1 MKKEK
6 LIVGL
11 GVATA
16 MVAGFNNKVKADE
29 VTPVNATE
37 TNTTQSKTVKEVA
50 PTESDVKNAEVKLN
64 EATDEVKNAQ
74 KVVDDSQQVYSEAL
88 DTKNKA
94 DEEVK
99 HAQEIANKAT
109 TEKIESAE
117 SDVTSKQEKVTQAEK
132 TLADAKGNLK
142 EAEDAYDK
150 QQNVVNKAK
159 DQVNKETEAT
169 NKAQDKVKEAENAFD
184 SESLLKAQQEA
195 GKLNTKVQE
204 DQNKV
209 NSLSNE
215 LSKAQQDKESLVEN
229 GNKKRSELEQKL
241 NEAGEEYLT
250 VVTPHEL
257 ASNSV
262 PESSTKT
269 TPPEEKSF
277 TAKNGETYYLA
288 ANEDVNF
295 DGEKTETIVVDS
307 EEYLTTPHVV
317 DYRKVSEEVR
327 NYLIELRK
335 INGIDI
341 PVPEVTDKALKYAK
355 ARTDEMFANDKLSHT
370 SKLNKEDF
378 GFKDATENI
387 SAGALPYKS
396 VLSEKE
402 IAYNQILDYF
412 HDYNNVSFS
421 GSKDP
426 KKGALINYGHRTPLL
441 AASGT
446 GMAVESTSS
455 ENTDYENYGILTF
468 ISENGGVYSTFPSGA
483 TGEGLSYY
491 LASVKNEDSNP
502 DYSEYYFNGKRVKF
516 LPKTTFR
523 YIWNE
528 TTHPKNP
535 AYTQAK
541 DALETFNKK
550 QSQEESVASE
560 KISVL
565 NNELT
570 IAKETLNKD
579 KQRLDAA
586 DQRVAELTKD
596 NESKVQALKL
606 AQSELA
612 KQQTKLD
619 AAQSE
624 LVKQEDEL
632 KRLENVKS
640 DKSNIVKDAEQSLE
654 NAKNDLK
661 KAKQYVVELKNA
673 PKILEEAEKRLS
685 DAQAKLEEA
694 KKALDDAVNK
704 LNDAKAKQE
713 KAEKEYTEVYEAYK
727 QYIKAQQ
734 EAKLQAELKRKY
746 DIVISKGIKPII
758 VSDEKGNII
767 DYKEPK
773 TTSIVGTENNIVGT
787 ENNNDTNAYGE
798 KNTVLPK
805 TGDRSDTLMTT
816 LGTLL
821 ISMFGFVGVRRKK
834 N

>member
-29 VTPVNATE
+29 VTPANATE

-50 PTESDVKNAEVKLN
+50 PTESDVKNAEAKLN

-142 EAEDAYDK
+142 EAENAYDK

-269 TPPEEKSF
+269 TPREEKSF
-277 TAKNGETYYLA
+277 TKNGETYYLA

-378 GFKDATENI
+378 GFKYDTENI

-446 GMAVESTSS
+446 GMAVESTSN
-455 ENTDYENYGILTF
+455 ENSDYENYGILTF
-468 ISENGGVYSTFPSGA
+468 ISENGSVYSTLPSGA
-483 TGEGLSYY
+483 TSDVSLSYY
-491 LASVKNEDSNP
+491 LASVTNEDSNP

-661 KAKQYVVELKNA
+661 KAEQYVVELKNA
-673 PKILEEAEKRLS
+673 PKILEEAEKRLN

-694 KKALDDAVNK
+694 KKALDEAVNK

-713 KAEKEYTEVYEAYK
+713 EAEKEYTEVYEAYK

-773 TTSIVGTENNIVGT
+773 TTSIVGAEKNIVGT
-787 ENNNDTNAYGE
+787 ENNHDTNVYGE

-805 TGDRSDTLMTT
+805 TGDRSNTLMTA